1 MDIEIKVT
9 KSNGQSQ
16 SAVSSF
22 SRFSDA
28 YLLMDTV
35 VDIRETAVD
44 GEYVIYIQPVNDI
57 AIRSVELS
65 FEFDHAG
72 AYIYNNGASASDNAS
87 VMAADV
93 PLPFS
98 RDVFMAANYDY
109 DTEGKAFVLNLGFTS
124 FERFFTYFTYVPG
137 RVTAVYNLEN
147 RLISAG
153 TILRLEN
160 IMIDDTF
167 CAGLFLESVS
177 DSITRKQKIKGRDTP
192 VFAWRSGSGSGIDT
206 AEIKALDGLT
216 EGRETCK
223 AILIDGNW
231 QTGGEY
237 SCVLEPDSEAYPD
250 GICAVFQNVNDN
262 GFRAG
267 LTYAPALISDESPK
281 FKDYNYRL
289 YSDRNYIPSFENVYP
304 MNPASQDVQTETFGF
319 VKNAVSNWNTGILK
333 LDHIG
338 ALLRRDAASFSP
350 VVYQRDYSVGLL
362 RRFLKGIR
370 NAAGPDTFLL
380 VSDLFGECAGI
391 ADGIT
396 LSDDH
401 IYEADASNI
410 ADGAG
415 TWNAVRA
422 AILNMLYKSFY
433 NYTIYR
439 SFGAELTPSETI
451 TDDEFQMLAVTSAF
465 CGGNVL
471 TAGDPEKFNEYRRSI
486 ISKILPPGGISVRPL
501 DQMEYPCCTHAFCT
515 VPDKSVRTEIHV
527 LYNYDD
533 FDDTRILKVSEPS
546 VFVDMLS
553 GELISSGRAYVSV
566 NIRPHSAVPVLVKNM
581 PEFPALLWTNENI
594 YCGCVN
600 TSDLFFSDTL
610 IITSDAPKGT
620 EFNIYVPYGRG
631 GDVFVNEKKLRL
643 DLLKVTDL
651 GEGSIFTYVQ

>member
-22 SRFSDA
+22 TRFSDA

-57 AIRSVELS
+57 ALRSVELS
-65 FEFDHAG
+65 FEFDPAG
-72 AYIYNNGASASDNAS
+72 AYIYNNGASASDNAA
-87 VMAADV
+87 VMAADI

-98 RDVFMAANYDY
+98 RDVFMAANYDF

-167 CAGLFLESVS
+167 CAGLFLESLS
-177 DSITRKQKIKGRDTP
+177 ESITRKQKIKRNDTSL
-192 VFAWRSGSGSGIDT
+192 FAWHSGSDSAVHDGD
-206 AEIKALDGLT
+206 IKALERLA
-216 EGRETCK
+216 EGKDVCK
-223 AILIDGNW
+223 AILIDGGW

-237 SCVLEPDSEAYPD
+237 SCILEPETELYPD
-250 GICAVFQNVNDN
+250 GIGAVLQSLADN
-262 GFRAG
+262 GFKAG
-267 LTYAPALISDESPK
+267 ITYAPALISEESPK

-319 VKNAVSNWNTGILK
+319 IKNAVSNWNAGILK
-333 LDHIG
+333 LDHLG
-338 ALLRRDAASFSP
+338 ALLRRDASSFSP

-362 RRFLKGIR
+362 RRFLKGIK

-380 VSDLFGECAGI
+380 VSGLFGECAGI

-396 LSDDH
+396 LSEERID
-401 IYEADASNI
+401 EAAASNI

-439 SFGAELTPSETI
+439 TFGAELTASDKI
-451 TDDEFQMLAVTSAF
+451 SDDEFQMLAVTSAF

-471 TAGDPEKFNEYRRSI
+471 TAGDTDKFNEFRRSI
-486 ISKILPPGGISVRPL
+486 ITKILPPGGISVRPL
-501 DQMEYPCCTHAFCT
+501 DHMEYPCCTHASCV

-527 LYNYDD
+527 LYNFDD

-553 GELISSGRAYVSV
+553 GKLISSGRAYVSV
-566 NIRPHSAVPVLVKNM
+566 NIRPHSAVPVLVKYM
-581 PEFPALLWTNENI
+581 PEYPALLWTNDNI

-620 EFNIYVPYGRG
+620 EFNIYVPYGRS